1 MEIVAMNQT
10 APDEAAVPLTF
21 AERSCIGLTPGE
33 GRYLLALH
41 DLNRGDAK
49 ISQAAL
55 ARKLG
60 VSHPT
65 ALEMVRR
72 LRELQ
77 LVQTERL
84 ALTSTGVSAVLVLTS
99 RRQAATMLAHEVL
112 GFDEA
117 QAEVEGERLAA
128 QASSQLG
135 RHLVAWRA
143 HHPK

>member
-1 MEIVAMNQT
+1 MSQT
-10 APDEAAVPLTF
+10 APEEAATPLTQ

-41 DLNRGDAK
+41 DLSRGEAK
-49 ISQAAL
+49 LSQASL
-55 ARKLG
+55 ARKLR

-72 LRELQ
+72 LRELH
-77 LVQTERL
+77 LVHTDRL

-99 RRQAATMLAHEVL
+99 RRQAATLLAHEVL
-112 GFDEA
+112 GFDEE

-143 HHPK
+143 HLPK

>member
-1 MEIVAMNQT
+1 MNQT
-10 APDEAAVPLTF
+10 APDEAAQPLTP

-41 DLNRGDAK
+41 DLSRGEAK
-49 ISQAAL
+49 LSQAAL
-55 ARKLG
+55 ARKLH

-72 LRELQ
+72 LRELN
-77 LVQTERL
+77 LVEADRL

-99 RRQAATMLAHEVL
+99 RRQAATELARQVL
-112 GFDEA
+112 GFDAA

-143 HHPK
+143 HRPK

>member
-1 MEIVAMNQT
+1 MNET
-10 APDEAAVPLTF
+10 ARDDATHPLSA

-41 DLNRGDAK
+41 DLNRGGLK
-49 ISQAAL
+49 LSQAAL
-55 ARKLG
+55 ARKLH

-72 LRELQ
+72 LRELN
-77 LVQTERL
+77 LVETEHL

-99 RRQAATMLAHEVL
+99 RRQAATELAHQVL
-112 GFDEA
+112 GFDEE
-117 QAEVEGERLAA
+117 QAGVEGERLAA

-143 HHPK
+143 HKPK